1 MKKSLQCLQQSE
13 QKHNENVDYFFILKI
28 RLCLQQTNSDES
40 LYLDEPDLF
49 SDFDLEEVQRAK
61 GISISTNENVF
72 ETPKS
77 DTSSDKGSKVSNSSK
92 VEKEHKKDDIDDE
105 KKDEQEELDL
115 R

>member
-1 MKKSLQCLQQSE
+1 MI
-13 QKHNENVDYFFILKI
+13 ILKI
-28 RLCLQQTNSDES
+28 LRKLENKPLFQLKNSDES

-77 DTSSDKGSKVSNSSK
+77 DTSSDKGSSKVSNSSK
-92 VEKEHKKDDIDDE
+92 VEKEDKKEEINDDE
-105 KKDEQEELDL
+105 KKDEQEEVDL